1 MSYDGLMRGAKLP
14 GQSQN
19 LVTLQTTNEV
29 LQSELFELRKW
40 KQEADAKNRVAKDN
54 ERMLKDEIKELNVE
68 LRRARDEVEW
78 VSRSEF
84 S

>member
-1 MSYDGLMRGAKLP
+1 MRGAKLP